1 MQVIPEPGLPGPAL
15 NESHF
20 FAPGIAAGEVAR
32 AGTILAKLRP
42 PSQLAFEV
50 LRADVCDQ
58 IFNAAAARLVLL
70 RAPAGFGKTT
80 AMQQVRH
87 RFAES
92 GVPTAWLTLDSA
104 DNDVG
109 RFLSVLAA
117 ALDPLVP
124 GLAARSGAGGWPN
137 QDGMAL
143 DLIDRVAAHPAPFTL
158 FLDDFETLQN
168 PAVLGLVNELI
179 GQLPRGVQLVV
190 GSRGVPELSLGWL
203 RARGRL
209 LEIDPAQLRLTV
221 EETGQLLQLQHG
233 AMLTPDDIER
243 LHRST
248 EGWAAAVWLASVSLE
263 QRENP
268 GGFISSFSGSNTA
281 VVDYLVEDV
290 LARQP
295 EEVRLFLL
303 RTSILTH
310 LDASICNHLCGRDDS
325 AELLLRLER
334 AHLFLIPLQGDDGA
348 YRYHGMFADFL
359 RAQLQRHHP
368 KQVPS
373 LHRAA
378 AAWYLERG
386 RPVPAIG
393 HALQTGA
400 LDDAIGLLHAHAPR
414 LLEQGRMRLLT
425 RWMDPLVARGEL
437 DGHLNLRVIHAWAV
451 CFGRGPRH
459 AWELLEF
466 LERAQTSDPQIQA
479 HRLVMRPLLLAL
491 MDRIDEA
498 DPLGTAVLDQ
508 LPSNATFAFARS
520 VLEITMASVSMYS
533 GRYHHALRLVDAVR
547 SRLPPQDGRFSFI
560 LSDAVEGAVD
570 LAQGRLRQ
578 ALGRLRLA
586 VNTGMRDT
594 SRATNGNTMA
604 AALLAE
610 SLYEADRCEQA
621 ERLLSVNV
629 PLIRR
634 VGVPDQL
641 ITAHVVLAR
650 IVLSRGDGERAL
662 QILAELEHIG
672 YRDQLPR
679 AVASAR
685 LERVRILA
693 VQGRVAA
700 ARAELARC
708 GDAALWERVARM
720 AMRANDVETP
730 DVAAARCAI
739 AAGHGAEVVASLR
752 AALNVA
758 ERVYRERRMLTL
770 RLLLAQAHHQDGD
783 RKKSMRVL
791 ARAVRFAAS
800 EGYVRA
806 FLDEGPLLM
815 LLLHELHQS
824 PTVLLE
830 ETIEG
835 GAQEPGAFVE
845 ALLRQAGRSV
855 AQPAAPEPAGAVPGA
870 PLGAVTEVLT
880 GKEAQVLRL
889 AAQGLSNDQM
899 AERLFVA
906 ETTVRTHLRNI
917 NVKLDVRNRME
928 AVQAARR
935 LGLIE

>member
-1 MQVIPEPGLPGPAL
+1 MPAFNGTPFAVPAAALREP
-15 NESHF
+15 
-20 FAPGIAAGEVAR
+20 AR
-32 AGTILAKLRP
+32 AGALAAKLQP
-42 PSQLAFEV
+42 PSRQSFEV
-50 LRADVCDQ
+50 PRTVVCDQ
-58 IFNAAAARLVLL
+58 IFDAAAARLILL

-80 AMQQVRH
+80 AMQQVRQ
-87 RFAES
+87 RFADS

-124 GLAARSGAGGWPN
+124 GLTALQGGGWSDL
-137 QDGMAL
+137 DGRAL

-158 FLDDFETLQN
+158 FLDDFEALQSA
-168 PAVLGLVNELI
+168 AVLGLVNALI
-179 GQLPRGVQLVV
+179 AQLPRGVQLVV
-190 GSRGVPELSLGWL
+190 GSRGVPELGLGWL

-209 LEIDPAQLRLTV
+209 LEIDPTQLRLSAD
-221 EETGQLLQLQHG
+221 ETGQMLRALHG
-233 AMLTPDDIER
+233 DVLSADDIER

-248 EGWAAAVWLASVSLE
+248 EGWAAAVWLASVSL
-263 QRENP
+263 QHRENP
-268 GGFISSFSGSNTA
+268 SDFIAGFSGSNTA

-295 EEVRLFLL
+295 EDVRLFLL
-303 RTSILTH
+303 RTSILGQ
-310 LDASICNHLCGRDDS
+310 LDAAICDHLCSRDDS
-325 AELLLRLER
+325 HTVLQRLER
-334 AHLFLIPLQGDDGA
+334 AHLFLVPVQGSGGA

-359 RAQLQRHHP
+359 RGQLQRYHP
-368 KQVPS
+368 DQVPA
-373 LHRAA
+373 LHHAA
-378 AAWYLERG
+378 CAWYLGEG

-400 LDDAIGLLHAHAPR
+400 LDQAIALLQAHAPQ
-414 LLEQGRMRLLT
+414 LLEQGRVRLLL
-425 RWMDPLVARGEL
+425 RWMDPLVAQGAL
-437 DGHLNLRVIHAWAV
+437 DGQPMLRAIHAWAV
-451 CFGRGPRH
+451 CFGRGGRH
-459 AWELLEF
+459 AWPLLEW
-466 LERAQTSDPQIQA
+466 LERAETCDPQIQA
-479 HRLVMRPLLLAL
+479 HRLVMRPLLLAV
-491 MDRIDEA
+491 MDRFDEA
-498 DPLGTAVLDQ
+498 DPLGNAVLDR

-520 VLEITMASVSMYS
+520 VLEIAMATFSMYS

-547 SRLPPQDGRFSFI
+547 KRQAPQEGRFSFI

-570 LAQGRLRQ
+570 LGQGRLRQ

-586 VNTGMRDT
+586 VRNGAA
-594 SRATNGNTMA
+594 SGARATNGNTMA

-610 SLYEADRCEQA
+610 SLYEAGRCEQA

-634 VGVPDQL
+634 VGVPDQI

-650 IVLSRGDGERAL
+650 IVLSRGEGERAL
-662 QILAELEHIG
+662 QVLAELEHIG
-672 YRDQLPR
+672 YREQLPR

-693 VQGRVAA
+693 VQGRIAA

-708 GDAALWERVARM
+708 GDSALWERVSRM

-739 AAGHGAEVVASLR
+739 AQGNGAEVVASLR
-752 AALNVA
+752 TALDQA

-770 RLLLAQAHHQDGD
+770 RLLLAQAHHQDGQH
-783 RKKSMRVL
+783 KKAMRVL
-791 ARAVRFAAS
+791 AKAVRFAAS

-806 FLDEGPLLM
+806 FLDEGPGLM
-815 LLLHELHQS
+815 ALLHELHQS

-830 ETIEG
+830 ETIDG
-835 GAQEPGAFVE
+835 GAQGPDEFIE
-845 ALLRQAGRSV
+845 ALLRQSGRQVDPLAVRAGAQASSG
-855 AQPAAPEPAGAVPGA
+855 AQPTAA
-870 PLGAVTEVLT
+870 EVLT
-880 GKEAQVLRL
+880 GKETQVLRL
-889 AAQGLSNDQM
+889 AAQGLSNEQM

-935 LGLIE
+935 QRLID